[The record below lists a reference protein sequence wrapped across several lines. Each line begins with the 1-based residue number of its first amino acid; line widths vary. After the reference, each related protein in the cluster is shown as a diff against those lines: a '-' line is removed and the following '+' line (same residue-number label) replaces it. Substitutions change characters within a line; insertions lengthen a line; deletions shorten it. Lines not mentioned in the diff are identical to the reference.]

1 LEGTVTTNEQEEF
14 WISIENQYIS
24 NNSKFDLGLGIKAWQ
39 KMLSSIST
47 EDIGSFLECGSNI
60 GRNIEILNQLFPT
73 SSKNIIEISPKAY
86 EIVTKKYDITYSFLG
101 SIKNAKF
108 PCDFDLVFTSGVLIH
123 INPAELERTTKKI
136 YKLSKKFILIAEY
149 FSRAPEMVEYRGKK
163 NKLFKMDFGK
173 YMINNFNIK
182 LIDYGFLW
190 GVEYDKAG
198 FDDLNYWLFEKILS
212 S

>member
-1 LEGTVTTNEQEEF
+1 
-14 WISIENQYIS
+14 
-24 NNSKFDLGLGIKAWQ
+24 
-39 KMLSSIST
+39 MLSSIST

-73 SSKNIIEISPKAY
+73 SSKNIIEISSKAY
-86 EIVTKKYDITYSFLG
+86 EIVTKKYDITNSFLG

-108 PCDFDLVFTSGVLIH
+108 SCDFDLVFTSGVLIH
-123 INPAELERTTKKI
+123 INPAELEQTTKKM
-136 YKLSKKFILIAEY
+136 YQLSKKYILIAEY
-149 FSRAPEMVEYRGKK
+149 FSRTPEMVEYRGEK

-173 YMINNFNIK
+173 YMLDNFSLK

-198 FDDLNYWLFEKILS
+198 FDDLNYWLFEK
-212 S
+212 

>member
-1 LEGTVTTNEQEEF
+1 MEGTVITNEQEEF

-24 NNSKFDLGLGIKAWQ
+24 NNSKFELGLGIKAWQ

-73 SSKNIIEISPKAY
+73 SSKNIIEISSKAY
-86 EIVTKKYDITYSFLG
+86 EIVTKKYDITNSFLG

-108 PCDFDLVFTSGVLIH
+108 SCDFDLVFTSGVLIH
-123 INPAELERTTKKI
+123 INPAELEQTTKKM
-136 YKLSKKFILIAEY
+136 YQLSKKYILIAEY
-149 FSRAPEMVEYRGKK
+149 FSRTPEMVEYRGEK

-173 YMINNFNIK
+173 YMLDNFSLK

-198 FDDLNYWLFEKILS
+198 FDDLNYWLFEK
-212 S
+212 